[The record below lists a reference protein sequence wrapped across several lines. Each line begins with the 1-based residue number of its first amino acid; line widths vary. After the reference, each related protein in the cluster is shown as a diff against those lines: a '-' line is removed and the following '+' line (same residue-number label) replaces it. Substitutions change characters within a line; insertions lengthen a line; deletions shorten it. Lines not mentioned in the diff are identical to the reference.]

1 MTKSEPQNIGSVI
14 SNLVK
19 KLGLEK
25 KLSEL
30 DAVKLWK
37 EVAGEKVAEISSAV
51 KITDG
56 RLYVRVTDPVWR
68 QQLMFLKKEYITGL
82 NTRLGK
88 NIVKDIYL
96 I

>member
-1 MTKSEPQNIGSVI
+1 MKKSEPQNIGSVI

-25 KLSEL
+25 KLGEL

-37 EVAGEKVAEISSAV
+37 EVAGEKVAEISEAV

-56 RLYVRVTDPVWR
+56 RLIVRVTDPVWR
-68 QQLMFLKKEYITGL
+68 QQLMFLKREYIASL
-82 NTRLGK
+82 NARLGNK
-88 NIVKDIYL
+88 IVKDIYL